1 MQWAA
6 AIVHTVLSL
15 APPPL
20 FLTALQEVVISFPM
34 EGPKLPS

>member
-15 APPPL
+15 LLSL
-20 FLTALQEVVISFPM
+20 FLTALQGVVISFPV
-34 EGPKLPS
+34 EASHLPS